1 MKFITFMMKDK
12 VETTFINIACL
23 MYTHYTY
30 ARHILINIS
39 FVKLT
44 LPSYFGPHSHEL
56 DKFVYRNKHFTSLCT
71 KLHPPNKFVYYQ
83 CNLLL
88 V

>member
-1 MKFITFMMKDK
+1 
-12 VETTFINIACL
+12 
-23 MYTHYTY
+23 MYTYYTY

-44 LPSYFGPHSHEL
+44 LPSYFYPRLHEL
-56 DKFVYRNKHFTSLCT
+56 DKFVYWNKHFTSLYT
-71 KLHPPNKFVYYQ
+71 KLHPTNKFMYHQ

-88 V
+88 K

>member
-1 MKFITFMMKDK
+1 MMKDK
-12 VETTFINIACL
+12 IENKFINIECPMHA
-23 MYTHYTY
+23 HYTY

-56 DKFVYRNKHFTSLCT
+56 DKFVY
-71 KLHPPNKFVYYQ
+71 
-83 CNLLL
+83 
-88 V
+88 